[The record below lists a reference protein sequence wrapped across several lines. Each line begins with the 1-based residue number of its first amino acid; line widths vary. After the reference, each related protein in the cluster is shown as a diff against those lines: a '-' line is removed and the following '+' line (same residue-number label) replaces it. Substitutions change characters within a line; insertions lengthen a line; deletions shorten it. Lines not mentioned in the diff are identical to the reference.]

1 MNARLLLAVFLG
13 LTFVANGRAKAAE
26 ADLADLAPARTLA
39 YLELHDPAAMA
50 RALRALVQ
58 GSYLQ
63 RPELLLARRGG
74 QKNPNQANEEA
85 YLFAWMC
92 STEFIDEVGDLQGG
106 FVALTG
112 FTKNDEPEVVG
123 LLRTGKNRMIP
134 LALRFAILEDN
145 DFRCI
150 ARVEGVPIFQIGDA
164 KQPEQPE
171 IARRRLAPVERLA
184 RRFRAP
190 RKASLYQVALLETMQ
205 VEEPEV
211 EPEFGCFVAL
221 APGAIAF
228 GTTPKVLADTV
239 RRLRSKSATPS
250 LSGDPTFREA
260 ARGRLPGLF
269 AWCDPPRLAR
279 RINDLLDRQLQ
290 RAQDEIRRQH
300 FAKESKRDAA
310 GLKRALQQAE
320 IEHRRE
326 IQEWTF
332 LQRAL
337 RPAAMRYAS
346 ASWSLHEG
354 DLACSLDLR
363 MREKETGPLLD
374 VLSRQKLSAELLRA
388 VPQDA
393 FAVCAVPLADGAKTL
408 ERLVRLADAYV
419 AEDGED
425 ALSPSKQLAELEKRL
440 KRNLGRE
447 VLAKI
452 GAMAFA
458 LQLRV
463 EKNATVWPIALVEA
477 KSESAAKD
485 LVAMLPSL
493 YSLGGKSASPREI
506 NLAGQPLFSL
516 AGEGKAPSL
525 EGPPPHYGRRGKI
538 VVVGWHPLL
547 VANTLRHIESKKDLL
562 NLRRGREAVETVGEW
577 SALGMFSCHQMLH
590 RFVRI
595 ASEQGEQNEGHLRA
609 LRYLRE
615 LAAPMAEMPPTLFSI
630 KRLDDGL
637 RIEFLQKELAI
648 ASATVIDIG
657 LSWAMDNEAQL
668 ANGEFLRLGVEKPPQ
683 NQLGIGRF
691 PPLPPGM
698 APPPPPVP
706 PLPPPKEDE

>member
-1 MNARLLLAVFLG
+1 MNARLLIAVCLG
-13 LTFVANGRAKAAE
+13 FSSVATGRAKAAE
-26 ADLADLAPARTLA
+26 TELADLAPARTLA
-39 YLELHDPAAMA
+39 YLELHDPAATA
-50 RALRALVQ
+50 HALRALVK

-74 QKNPNQANEEA
+74 QKNQNQTNEEA

-92 STEFIDEVGDLQGG
+92 SSEFIDELGDLEGG

-112 FTKNDEPEVVG
+112 FTKSDEPEVVG
-123 LLRTGKNRMIP
+123 VLRTGKNRMIP
-134 LALRFAILEDN
+134 LALRYAMVEDN

-164 KQPEQPE
+164 KSPEQPE
-171 IARRRLAPVERLA
+171 IAKRRRISAERLA

-190 RKASLYQVALLETMQ
+190 RKTSLYQVALLETMQ
-205 VEEPEV
+205 VEEPQV

-221 APGAIAF
+221 APGAVAF

-239 RRLRSKSATPS
+239 RRLRSKSAAPS
-250 LSGDPTFREA
+250 LAGDPTFREA
-260 ARGRLPGLF
+260 ARGRVPGLF
-269 AWCDPPRLAR
+269 AWCDPRRLTG
-279 RINDLLDRQLQ
+279 RINDLMDRQLQ

-300 FAKESKRDAA
+300 FAEKSKREAA

-326 IQEWTF
+326 LQEWTL

-337 RPAAMRYAS
+337 RPAAMRYAT
-346 ASWSLHEG
+346 ASWSLHGG
-354 DLACSLDLR
+354 DLACRLDLR
-363 MREKETGPLLD
+363 MREKQTSPLLD
-374 VLSRQKLSAELLRA
+374 VLSRQKLSDELLQA
-388 VPQDA
+388 LPQDA
-393 FAVCAVPLADGAKTL
+393 FAGCSVPLADGAKTL
-408 ERLVRLADAYV
+408 ARLVELADAYV
-419 AEDGED
+419 AEGGEN

-440 KRNLGRE
+440 KRILGRE
-447 VLAKI
+447 VLGKI

-458 LQLRV
+458 LQLPV

-477 KSESAAKD
+477 KSESAAED

-493 YSLGGKSASPREI
+493 YSLGGKNVAPRKI
-506 NLAGQPLFSL
+506 DIAGQPIFSL
-516 AGEGKAPSL
+516 AGEGKAPAL

-538 VVVGWHPLL
+538 VVLGWHPVS
-547 VANTLRHIESKKDLL
+547 VANTLRQMTSKKDLL
-562 NLRRGREAVETVGEW
+562 NLRRGREAVEAVGEL

-590 RFVRI
+590 RLVCI
-595 ASEQGEQNEGHLRA
+595 ASEQSEQNEGHLRA

-615 LAAPMAEMPPTLFSI
+615 LSVPMAGMPPTMFSI

-637 RIEFLQKELAI
+637 RIEFLQKELPS

-657 LSWAMDNEAQL
+657 LSWILDNEAQL
-668 ANGEFLRLGVEKPPQ
+668 VDGVIFRIELGNPPQ
-683 NQLGIGRF
+683 NLPGFGLL
-691 PPLPPGM
+691 PLL
-698 APPPPPVP
+698 PPPPVP
-706 PLPPPKEDE
+706 PLPTPKADE